1 MRDRLATLI
10 RERYGDLGSKEIAI
24 LSRDSGVSYTTLARF
39 LKYGEHKQT
48 KALRRSTVNRLA
60 IALRVTPSWLIEG
73 QGAQQL
79 GFWPTLTPTAAEMEI
94 QKPAEHLAFVME
106 RLKELPQQVL
116 IRTCR
121 AALSAAVEALS
132 REGHMAPQEAYRCL
146 IRLDALQSEEN
157 RRALTG

>member
-10 RERYGDLGSKEIAI
+10 KERYGDLGSKEIAV
-24 LSRDSGVSYTTLARF
+24 LSRESGVSYTTLARF
-39 LKYGEHKQT
+39 LIYRKRKQT
-48 KALRRSTVNRLA
+48 KLLRRSTVDRLA
-60 IALRVTPSWLIEG
+60 IALRVTPSWLVDG

-79 GFWPTLTPTAAEMEI
+79 GFWPALTPTAAEMEI

-106 RLKELPQQVL
+106 RLKELPPQVL

-132 REGHMAPQEAYRCL
+132 REGLMAPQEAYRCL
-146 IRLDALQSEEN
+146 MRLDALQTEAN
-157 RRALTG
+157 RHASAG